1 MLKSTSRVHLYILLL
16 SSIIFLQYLYR
27 WLDTGSGSCNP
38 CTCLRSW
45 CCCHSSVRPW
55 RHRLGSD
62 WCQTT
67 VDRSPS
73 HTRRHWSHPPDRTP
87 SSPRGSCSQL
97 HRPVQGTACWSMGT
111 RSSCFGMALWG
122 WSLGWVLIG
131 WAGQMH
137 LLWLKKIMLLYFWT
151 SHLLLIKIH
160 KFSLAN

>member
-1 MLKSTSRVHLYILLL
+1 MLKLTRRVHLLLL
-16 SSIIFLQYLYR
+16 SRIVFRHYLYR

-45 CCCHSSVRPW
+45 CCCHSSGRPW

-67 VDRSPS
+67 ADRSRS

-87 SSPRGSCSQL
+87 SSPRGSYSPL
-97 HRPVQGTACWSMGT
+97 HRPVRGTACWSMGT
-111 RSSCFGMALWG
+111 RSSCSGMALWG
-122 WSLGWVLIG
+122 WRLGWVLIG
-131 WAGQMH
+131 WVGQMH